1 VKVFSSWS
9 GGKECALA
17 TYKAIYQGH
26 EVLHLLNFI
35 SEDGER
41 SRSHGTQASVLALQA
56 EAIGIPLIQV
66 KTSWENYEEN
76 FKKVA
81 RELRDKGIE
90 GGVFG
95 DIDLEEHREW
105 VERVCSE
112 VGIKAFLPLWGIKA
126 EELIEEFLKLKF
138 KATIVATRLGKN
150 FLGKVLDK
158 ALVRQFSK
166 LGSHPCGE
174 NGEYHTFIT
183 DGPIFRKALKIT
195 KGERKR
201 RDNIWF
207 WDISTKVIVRGR
219 APKQSHREPPVIAR
233 SIATKQSREIPRSH
247 SEQGLPRSHLPSLG
261 GQFARNDRS
270 EGLE

>member
-17 TYKAIYQGH
+17 TYKAISQGH
-26 EVLHLLNFI
+26 EVLYLLI
-35 SEDGER
+35 SEDGQR
-41 SRSHGTQASVLALQA
+41 SRSHGTKASVLALQG

-76 FKKVA
+76 FKKVV
-81 RELRDKGIE
+81 RELKDKGIE

-95 DIDLEEHREW
+95 DMDLEEHREW

-112 VGIKAFLPLWGIKA
+112 IGIKAFLPLWGIKA

-138 KATIVATRLGKN
+138 KATVVATRLDEN

-158 ALVRQFSK
+158 ALVGQISK

-174 NGEYHTFIT
+174 NGEYHTFVT
-183 DGPIFRKALKIT
+183 DGPIFRKALKVT
-195 KGERKR
+195 RGESKKI
-201 RDNIWF
+201 DNVWF
-207 WDISTKVIVRGR
+207 WEISAKVIARGS
-219 APKQSHREPPVIAR
+219 APKQSQRNKKR
-233 SIATKQSREIPRSH
+233 
-247 SEQGLPRSHLPSLG
+247 LPR
-261 GQFARNDRS
+261 FARNGRS

>member
-17 TYKAIYQGH
+17 TYKAIAQGH
-26 EVLHLLNFI
+26 EVLYLLNFI

-41 SRSHGTQASVLALQA
+41 SRSHGVKASVLALQA

-76 FKKVA
+76 FKKVVT
-81 RELRDKGIE
+81 EYKDKGIE

-112 VGIKAFLPLWGIKA
+112 VGIKAFLPLWRIKP
-126 EELIEEFLKLKF
+126 EKLIKEFLKLKF
-138 KATIVATRLGKN
+138 KAIVVATRLEEN
-150 FLGKVLDK
+150 FLGRVLDK
-158 ALVRQFSK
+158 ALVRQIIK

-174 NGEYHTFIT
+174 NGEYHTFVIE
-183 DGPIFRKALKIT
+183 GPIFRQALKVT
-195 KGERKR
+195 NGERKE
-201 RDNIWF
+201 RDNMWF
-207 WDISTKVIVRGR
+207 WEIS
-219 APKQSHREPPVIAR
+219 AELQ
-233 SIATKQSREIPRSH
+233 
-247 SEQGLPRSHLPSLG
+247 
-261 GQFARNDRS
+261 
-270 EGLE
+270 

>member
-17 TYKAIYQGH
+17 TYKAISQGH
-26 EVLHLLNFI
+26 EVLYLLNFV

-41 SRSHGTQASVLALQA
+41 SRSHGIKASVLTLQA

-76 FKKVA
+76 FKKVV
-81 RELRDKGIE
+81 RELQDKGIE

-95 DIDLEEHREW
+95 DMELEEHREW

-126 EELIEEFLKLKF
+126 EKLIEELLKLKF
-138 KATIVATRLGKN
+138 KAIVVATRLEEN

-158 ALVRQFSK
+158 DLVRQISK

-174 NGEYHTFIT
+174 NGEYHTFVT
-183 DGPIFRKALKIT
+183 DGPIFRKALKVT
-195 KGERKR
+195 RGESKK
-201 RDNIWF
+201 RDNVWF
-207 WDISTKVIVRGR
+207 WDISTKVIARGE
-219 APKQSHREPPVIAR
+219 APKQSQRGK
-233 SIATKQSREIPRSH
+233 SKIATLRS
-247 SEQGLPRSHLPSLG
+247 Q
-261 GQFARNDRS
+261 
-270 EGLE
+270 

>member
-17 TYKAIYQGH
+17 TYKAISQGH
-26 EVLHLLNFI
+26 EVLYMLNFI
-35 SEDGER
+35 SEDGAR
-41 SRSHGTQASVLALQA
+41 SRSHGIKAGVLALQA

-66 KTSWENYEEN
+66 KTSWANYEEN
-76 FKKVA
+76 FKKVVGA
-81 RELRDKGIE
+81 LKDKGIE

-95 DIDLEEHREW
+95 DMDLEEHREW

-112 VGIKAFLPLWGIKA
+112 IGIKAFLPLWDIRP

-138 KATIVATRLGKN
+138 KAIIVATRLDET

-158 ALVRQFSK
+158 ALVRQISR

-174 NGEYHTFIT
+174 NGEYHTFVT
-183 DGPIFRKALKIT
+183 DGPVFRKALKVT
-195 KGERKR
+195 RGERKK

-207 WDISTKVIVRGR
+207 WEIS
-219 APKQSHREPPVIAR
+219 AE
-233 SIATKQSREIPRSH
+233 
-247 SEQGLPRSHLPSLG
+247 
-261 GQFARNDRS
+261 
-270 EGLE
+270 LE